1 MAEKTEENNEV
12 KAKSPK
18 AVSKETKVVSKDKKT
33 PAKSTGNK
41 KTTIKKTATPK
52 EKTNKT
58 ESCKEKKIEK
68 TEDKNLEKIKK
79 IDEEKKPTK
88 KTQSR
93 KTSKST
99 VSKDKK
105 KIEKAEDT
113 KKSKKRDAKVSSI
126 IKEQIANIN
135 EIQKIDEIEKEE
147 EKATAEEIKQIEKKK
162 KKRKEVDEEKIEAQ
176 IEAAKKMPKEN
187 KLLINK
193 KVFINVIWAIIATVY
208 LILIN
213 LGEMNVE
220 KQIFET
226 DLKVFSMCIL
236 AITIILFE
244 KAYNR
249 DSGTIAVF
257 GIETLIIGII
267 TLISIYTYILHQNM
281 FINIIG
287 TISALAIV
295 YYIIKCV
302 IIVIN
307 EKRKWKNKIS
317 DVKKIIA
324 ES

>member
-18 AVSKETKVVSKDKKT
+18 AVSNGTKVVSKAKKT
-33 PAKSTGNK
+33 PAKTTATK
-41 KTTIKKTATPK
+41 KTTTQK

-58 ESCKEKKIEK
+58 ESGKEKKIEK

-79 IDEEKKPTK
+79 IDE
-88 KTQSR
+88 
-93 KTSKST
+93 
-99 VSKDKK
+99 
-105 KIEKAEDT
+105 
-113 KKSKKRDAKVSSI
+113 
-126 IKEQIANIN
+126 
-135 EIQKIDEIEKEE
+135 IEKEE
-147 EKATAEEIKQIEKKK
+147 EEATAEEIKQIEKKK

-287 TISALAIV
+287 TISAVAIV